1 MTNKKI
7 IYGRQIIIE
16 SIKSGETISKVFINK
31 KINRNSAKNLFD
43 TLRRYK
49 IPFSF
54 APIQK
59 LNKLTTNNH
68 QGVVAILSEIK
79 FYPLNDMLENVN
91 NDSLFILLDN
101 ITDTKNM
108 GAIIR
113 SAAAANATAVIIP
126 STGTAQITSETIKSS
141 AGGVFQI
148 PICRVIHLKDALHLL
163 ESYNVQSIVAD
174 EKSEKYLFSYEL
186 NKPLAIV
193 MGSEEK
199 GVSSG
204 IKKICSG
211 SAKLPILGPMSSY
224 NVSVATGIFLYEVM
238 RQRHNYES

>member
-1 MTNKKI
+1 MANKKI

-16 SIKSGETISKVFINK
+16 SIKSGETISKVYINK
-31 KINRNSAKNLFD
+31 KIKKSSAKNLFD
-43 TLRRYK
+43 MIKKHK
-49 IPFSF
+49 IPFSLV
-54 APIQK
+54 PIQK

-68 QGVVAILSEIK
+68 QGVVAILSKIK
-79 FYPLNDMLENVN
+79 FSPLIDILEKISD
-91 NDSLFILLDN
+91 DSLFILLDN
-101 ITDTKNM
+101 VTDTKNM

-126 STGTAQITSETIKSS
+126 STGTAQITSETIKAS
-141 AGGVFQI
+141 AGGVFQT

-163 ESYNVQSIVAD
+163 KSYNVQSIVAD
-174 EKSEKYLFSYEL
+174 EKSEKYLFSYNL

-204 IKKICSG
+204 IKKICSA
-211 SAKLPILGPMSSY
+211 SAKLPILGPISSY
-224 NVSVATGIFLYEVM
+224 NVSVAAGIFLYEVM
-238 RQRHNYES
+238 RQRHNN